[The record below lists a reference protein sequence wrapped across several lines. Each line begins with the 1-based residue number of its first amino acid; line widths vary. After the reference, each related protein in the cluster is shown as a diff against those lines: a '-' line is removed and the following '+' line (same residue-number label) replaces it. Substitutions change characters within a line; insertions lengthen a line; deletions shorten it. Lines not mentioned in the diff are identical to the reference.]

1 MNKDKEQDVHVL
13 AIVAKREEQSKAKTQ
28 TKQKPVVVAY
38 PEIHSSKKC
47 LGSFGVAL
55 TELRPNRLRLQN
67 GRTTSVQILL

>member
-38 PEIHSSKKC
+38 PESARFMVMTYYRD
-47 LGSFGVAL
+47 LF
-55 TELRPNRLRLQN
+55 
-67 GRTTSVQILL
+67 